1 MNPALPRLWYYVY
14 LLKSKQSR
22 RIYPALPKARVYI
35 GCTGDLRKRLKEH
48 IDGKVFSTK
57 NMLPIE
63 LLYYEAYKSKDIAY
77 KREKTLKAYGN
88 SLIKILTRLNIY
100 NPVSQKQD
108 KERRAG

>member
-1 MNPALPRLWYYVY
+1 MNPALPRIWYYVY

-22 RIYPALPKARVYI
+22 KVYV

-57 NMLPIE
+57 KMLPIE

-77 KREKTLKAYGN
+77 KREKTLKAYGS
-88 SLIKILTRLNIY
+88 SLVKILTRLNIY
-100 NPVSQKQD
+100 KPASQRQD

>member
-1 MNPALPRLWYYVY
+1 MNPALPRIWYYVY
-14 LLKSKQSR
+14 LLKSKQSK
-22 RIYPALPKARVYI
+22 RIYI